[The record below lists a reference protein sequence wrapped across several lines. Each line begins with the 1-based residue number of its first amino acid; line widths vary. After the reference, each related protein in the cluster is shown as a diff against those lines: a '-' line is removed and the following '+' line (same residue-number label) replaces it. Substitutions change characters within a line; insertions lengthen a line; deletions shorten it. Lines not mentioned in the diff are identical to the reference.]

1 MNTPQPRTRM
11 RDQELIKRV
20 QNNAPG
26 AFDELY
32 FAYVDRIHRH
42 LFSIV
47 GPDPDIDDLIQLT
60 FVQIHRKIHTFKG
73 DSRFSTWLHR
83 VTVNVALSYLRKRS
97 RWLRD
102 RNEDL
107 MLTHQLTQVV
117 ENPDDHLN
125 RTQILEILHQ
135 VLSQIKPKKR
145 LVFVL
150 YEIEGHTLEEIAE
163 IVESS
168 VNTVAGRLRAARQ
181 EVRRTLEKR
190 LGGSN
195 ILQELSAG

>member
-1 MNTPQPRTRM
+1 M

-32 FAYVDRIHRH
+32 FAYIDRIHRH

-47 GPDPDIDDLIQLT
+47 GPDPDVDDLIQLT

-102 RNEDL
+102 RNENL
-107 MLTHQLTQVV
+107 MLTNQLTQVV
-117 ENPDDHLN
+117 ENPDDQLN

-135 VLSQIKPKKR
+135 VLSQIKPKKQ

-190 LGGSN
+190 LGGSR

>member
-1 MNTPQPRTRM
+1 M

-32 FAYVDRIHRH
+32 FAYVDRVHRH

-47 GPDPDIDDLIQLT
+47 GPDPDIDDLLQLT

-73 DSRFSTWLHR
+73 ESRFSTWLHR
-83 VTVNVALSYLRKRS
+83 VTVNVALSFLRKRT

-107 MLTHQLTQVV
+107 MLTQRLTQIVDD
-117 ENPDDHLN
+117 PDDKLN
-125 RTQILEILHQ
+125 RTQILEILHKILGQ
-135 VLSQIKPKKR
+135 LKPKKR

-190 LGGSN
+190 LGQSTVF
-195 ILQELSAG
+195 EAMSAG

>member
-1 MNTPQPRTRM
+1 M

-32 FAYVDRIHRH
+32 FAYIDRIHRH

-107 MLTHQLTQVV
+107 MLTDHLTQVV
-117 ENPDDHLN
+117 ENPDDKLN
-125 RTQILEILHQ
+125 RTQILEILHK
-135 VLSQIKPKKR
+135 VLSQVKPKKR

-190 LGGSN
+190 LGGTN

>member
-1 MNTPQPRTRM
+1 MSTPQPRTRM

-32 FAYVDRIHRH
+32 FAYIDRIHRH

-47 GPDPDIDDLIQLT
+47 GPDPDVDDLIQLT

-117 ENPDDHLN
+117 ENPDDKLN

-135 VLSQIKPKKR
+135 VLSQIKPKKQ

-190 LGGSN
+190 LGGSR

>member
-1 MNTPQPRTRM
+1 M

-32 FAYVDRIHRH
+32 FAYIDRIHRH

-47 GPDPDIDDLIQLT
+47 GPDPDVDDLIQLT

-117 ENPDDHLN
+117 ENPDDKLN

-135 VLSQIKPKKR
+135 VLSQIKPKKQ

-190 LGGSN
+190 LGGSR

>member
-1 MNTPQPRTRM
+1 M

-32 FAYVDRIHRH
+32 FAYIDRIHRH

-107 MLTHQLTQVV
+107 MLTDHLTQVV
-117 ENPDDHLN
+117 ENPDDKLN
-125 RTQILEILHQ
+125 RTQILEILHK
-135 VLSQIKPKKR
+135 VLSQVKPKKR

-190 LGGSN
+190 LGGSR